1 MNRCSQILVI
11 TVMILIMSGGIL
23 LTDNN
28 IRDLQGREKPDISI
42 ATIFE
47 TIPDKNVMSS
57 SIKDVYLQSRDRA
70 VYLFSWLEEVS
81 DTCSD
86 VIKGISNTVK
96 KLLPADSSSVEHQE
110 TGNLQ

>member
-1 MNRCSQILVI
+1 MNRCSQILII

-42 ATIFE
+42 AAISE
-47 TIPDKNVMSS
+47 TIPDKNLISS
-57 SIKDVYLQSRDRA
+57 SIKDVYLQGRDRA
-70 VYLFSWLEEVS
+70 VYLFSWLEKVS

-86 VIKGISNTVK
+86 VIKGIGNTVK